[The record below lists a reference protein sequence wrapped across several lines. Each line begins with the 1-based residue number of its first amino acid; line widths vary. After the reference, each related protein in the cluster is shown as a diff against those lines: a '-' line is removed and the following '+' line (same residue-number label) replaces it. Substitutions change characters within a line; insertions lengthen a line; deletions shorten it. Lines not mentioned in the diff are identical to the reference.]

1 MTEQRNG
8 PHELS
13 SAGMRRRE
21 QMLPLL
27 QDAVK
32 GRVRRRRQR
41 RVVGGSLLV
50 LLVSFGLIELIE
62 ESRPVLENVGTY
74 LADGAAG
81 SKVPPVQLETTDVL
95 QDGALDIRSSDSEAF
110 YARALERSPDLFI
123 TTPDRLPASASTTEP
138 RGVVEYLT
146 TEQLMVELSIAGM
159 DSAVICSE
167 RGCTLFTFG
176 GRTRNVDEEANATS
190 RKIAQGE
197 ASSIVFASVPTLGTF
212 KKVKKL
218 LL

>member
-1 MTEQRNG
+1 MTEQRDG

-13 SAGMRRRE
+13 SAGIRRRE

-41 RVVGGSLLV
+41 RAVGGSLLV
-50 LLVSFGLIELIE
+50 LLVAFGLVELFE
-62 ESRPVLENVGTY
+62 ESRPVLESVGTH

-81 SKVPPVQLETTDVL
+81 SKVPLETTDVL
-95 QDGALDIRSSDSEAF
+95 QEKTLDIRSSDSGAF
-110 YARALERSPDLFI
+110 YARALERNPDLFI
-123 TTPDRLPASASTTEP
+123 TTPDRLPASARTAEF

-159 DSAVICSE
+159 DSAVICSKQ
-167 RGCTLFTFG
+167 GCTLFTFG

-197 ASSIVFASVPTLGTF
+197 AMSTVFASVPTRSTF
-212 KKVKKL
+212 KKANKL